1 MMTVKWQMKKK
12 VRTSE
17 SKYLFAA
24 GGSWGHIGPAIAVA
38 DQLKKIDSQGE
49 ITFVG
54 SKSKLESAISIPYPV
69 RKILKAPLPRKFS
82 INSLLFPFKFL
93 IALFQS
99 IFLVRKTGVV
109 IGFGGYV
116 STPIY
121 LAAKLLNKPL
131 IIHEANALPGFANRL
146 GRKFATKIFTNFE
159 GLAAQWRGVFVGI
172 PLSAS
177 VKELAERIRSA
188 MEVESRGGGNQSSA
202 RSDKKILV
210 LGGSQ
215 GSARINNTLW
225 DFLATLPADISIL
238 HAIGAGAREPIGQR
252 LGAFDISRYQKVSFI
267 EDMAS
272 AYESADLV
280 ISRAGAVTCAEIR
293 ELGKSAIIVPL
304 SHGNGEQQINAEELE
319 KSGQVIVVKDEDFTP
334 GWLVANLAR
343 ALKLPHSLPEKPML
357 EASKI
362 IADEIYFQGN
372 LLNRAKNLPK
382 DATNL

>member
-1 MMTVKWQMKKK
+1 MKK
-12 VRTSE
+12 RESE
-17 SKYLFAA
+17 YLFAA

-38 DQLKKIDSQGE
+38 DQLKRIDSQAE

-54 SKSKLESAISIPYPV
+54 SRSKLEMAISIPYPV
-69 RKILKAPLPRKFS
+69 KKILKVPLPRNFS
-82 INSLLFPFKFL
+82 LNSLLFPIKFL

-99 IFLVRKTGVV
+99 FILVGKAKVV

-121 LAAKLLNKPL
+121 LAARLFCKPI

-159 GLAAQWRGVFVGI
+159 GLANQWGATYIGI

-177 VKELAERIRSA
+177 IIELAGKIRSA
-188 MEVESRGGGNQSSA
+188 REAGAKDGGDRSYAQSL
-202 RSDKKILV
+202 RKIVV

-215 GSARINNTLW
+215 GSSRINNTIW
-225 DFLATLPADISIL
+225 DFLSIAASDISIFHGVGTGNL
-238 HAIGAGAREPIGQR
+238 DPKDQR
-252 LGAFDISRYQKVSFI
+252 LRAFDLTRYQGVAFI
-267 EDMAS
+267 EEMAR
-272 AYESADLV
+272 AYEDADLV

-293 ELGKSAIIVPL
+293 ELGKRAILVPL

-334 GWLVANLAR
+334 GWLAANLER
-343 ALKLPHSLPEKPML
+343 AFQLTNHFPKKSML
-357 EASKI
+357 EATKI
-362 IADEIYFQGN
+362 MANEIYSHGN
-372 LLNRAKNLPK
+372 ISHSPK
-382 DATNL
+382 DAPRDGTLS